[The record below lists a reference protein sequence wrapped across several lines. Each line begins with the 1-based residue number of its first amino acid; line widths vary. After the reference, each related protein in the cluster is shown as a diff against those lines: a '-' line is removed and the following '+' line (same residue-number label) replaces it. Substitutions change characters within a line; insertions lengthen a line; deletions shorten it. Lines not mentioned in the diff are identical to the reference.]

1 MFVRIITRSHKK
13 NNRKNENVTKLLQ
26 EIKQVFIP
34 ISNNPWYNVY
44 GVVINMDYLTNL
56 NELQKKAVLHQEG
69 PCLVI
74 AGAGSGKT
82 KVLTTRIA
90 NLIES
95 GVPSYQILAITFT
108 NKAAKE
114 MRDRLET
121 LAKDNKAF
129 VGTFHSFGLRV
140 IRENVNALGMTSNFT
155 ILDSD
160 DVTSLVKKILKE
172 KGYDTK
178 EVSPSYI
185 KNRISFIKNEMLTD
199 AEVEKFFQSEM
210 EKIAYEIYKE
220 YNIKLKKNN
229 SVDFDDLLRIPVL
242 LFQNHPDILEFYQNK
257 YQYIL
262 IDEYQDTNEVQYKL
276 VKLLSKKYQNLFV
289 VGDPDQSIYQFRGAN
304 YKNILNFERDYP
316 NTVVIPLEDNY
327 RSTKMI
333 LDAANSVI
341 KNNKER
347 KEKNLRSHHGD
358 GVKTKF
364 MVGYD
369 EKHEISLVI
378 EEIKKLL
385 EQGYKKRNIAIFYRT
400 NAQSRV
406 IEEQFL
412 KANIPYK
419 VVGSYY
425 FYSRKEIKDLICY
438 LRLILNQNDDISLRR
453 VINVPKRGIGPTSVS
468 RLEQKSIEE
477 NKSMFDAITSGKELE
492 FKNLILDIKKESES
506 LSLTELVDCV
516 LEKSGMKKELETDP
530 SLESELRLDNLME
543 FKSITAT
550 YEDTTGSVDLGDFL
564 EEISLIADISEH
576 KNDDD
581 VVTLMTL
588 HSAKGLEFPVVFLVG
603 MEEGI
608 FPHQNSFTEEGGLEE
623 ERRLCYVGITRAEE
637 KLYLTCAR
645 SRMMYGRT
653 NRNPMSRFIKEID
666 SDLLESD
673 NNEMQSEKTF
683 NKESMYS
690 EEDVSY
696 NVGDVV
702 MHTIYGR
709 GVVVGVEDHLVTIA
723 FSKQYGIRKL
733 MKNHKSIKKV

>member
-1 MFVRIITRSHKK
+1 M
-13 NNRKNENVTKLLQ
+13 LQ

-34 ISNNPWYNVY
+34 ILNNPWYNVY

-453 VINVPKRGIGPTSVS
+453 VINVPKRGIGPTSVNK
-468 RLEQKSIEE
+468 LEQKSIEE

-673 NNEMQSEKTF
+673 NKEMQSEKTF

-709 GVVVGVEDHLVTIA
+709 GVVVGVDASLVTIA